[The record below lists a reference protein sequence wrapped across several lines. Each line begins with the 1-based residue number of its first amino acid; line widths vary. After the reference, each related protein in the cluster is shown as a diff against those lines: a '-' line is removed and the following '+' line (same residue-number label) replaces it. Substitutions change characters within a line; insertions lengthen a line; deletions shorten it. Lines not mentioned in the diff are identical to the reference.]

1 MVFVDNDIMRL
12 FEFDV
17 NISGMFETY
26 RGPESIITPRTETVR
41 LTVRA
46 ESLRDA
52 EEILGNYDFE
62 EVCDMTNISITVTS
76 TKEYPDDP
84 DFDDISFEYV

>member
-1 MVFVDNDIMRL
+1 MRL

-17 NISGMFETY
+17 DIYGVFETY
-26 RGPESIITPRTETVR
+26 RGPESIFTPKTESVR

-46 ESLRDA
+46 ESEREA
-52 EEILGNYDFE
+52 EVILGNYDFE

-76 TKEYPDDP
+76 IEEYPDDP